1 MQLGSTFQNLSV
13 YFTILAGYRRKS
25 ASIDSV
31 KAFDKIQHSFIIM
44 IKKKH
49 LSKLEVKESFLILS
63 IYKEPASS
71 SYFLV
76 KDLSIFLLRLE

>member
-1 MQLGSTFQNLSV
+1 
-13 YFTILAGYRRKS
+13 
-25 ASIDSV
+25 
-31 KAFDKIQHSFIIM
+31 M